1 MERIL
6 IVEDEKKLLGSLE
19 DFFKT
24 QGFEA
29 ICTMSSEEGVRL
41 AVEKVP
47 DLVILDIMLPDLS
60 GYDVCRKIKE
70 KMPSIRIL
78 MLSAKGEEVDKVV
91 GLELGADDYMTKPF
105 GVKELLA
112 RVRALLR
119 RGGISSDEITHY
131 SLGDVKIDLESYQVN
146 RRGKKTKLTALENKI
161 LKHLIS
167 HRNNVVT
174 REDLLNEIWGFD
186 VYPTTRTVDNLIL
199 KLRKKIEKDPNN
211 PVHIITLYGAGY
223 KFVG

>member
-6 IVEDEKKLLGSLE
+6 IVEDEKKLLSSLE

-29 ICTMSSEEGVRL
+29 ICTMSGEEGVRM

-60 GYDVCRKIKE
+60 GYDVCRRIKE

-105 GVKELLA
+105 GVRELLA

-131 SLGDVKIDLESYQVN
+131 SLGDVKIDLESYQVI

-174 REDLLNEIWGFD
+174 REELLNEIWGFD

-199 KLRKKIEKDPNN
+199 KLRKKIEKDPND
-211 PVHIITLYGAGY
+211 PAHIITVYGAGY